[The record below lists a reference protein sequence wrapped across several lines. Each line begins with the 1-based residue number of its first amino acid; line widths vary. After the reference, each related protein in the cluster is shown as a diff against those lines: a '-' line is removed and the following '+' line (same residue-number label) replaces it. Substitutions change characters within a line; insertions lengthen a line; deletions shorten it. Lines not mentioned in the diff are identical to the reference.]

1 MPIQRCPT
9 LLLIL
14 CFAVL
19 SSVGAETPPNST
31 RPRSRHGAHVSRL
44 HPTLDTPEYSRAASG
59 KRRTCSVVEYGA
71 VGDGVFMST
80 PFIQAAIDACA
91 SEEGGA
97 VVLFPPGMYLTGT
110 IFVKSN
116 ITLYIAKG
124 ATVLG
129 SAQQKDFP
137 PDAARWYTILA
148 ENASNVAITGIN
160 CRSSPSCHFKLTLKL
175 RTTISCASD
184 MIFSSRGTTEL
195 SCGTKGFE
203 FDFQH
208 EDKL

>member
-19 SSVGAETPPNST
+19 SSVGAETPPNSS
-31 RPRSRHGAHVSRL
+31 RPRSRHGPHVSRS
-44 HPTLDTPEYSRAASG
+44 HVTWETPEYSRTASG

-148 ENASNVAITGIN
+148 ENASNVAITGIA
-160 CRSSPSCHFKLTLKL
+160 CRSIMSL
-175 RTTISCASD
+175 
-184 MIFSSRGTTEL
+184 
-195 SCGTKGFE
+195 
-203 FDFQH
+203 
-208 EDKL
+208 

>member
-1 MPIQRCPT
+1 M
-9 LLLIL
+9 
-14 CFAVL
+14 
-19 SSVGAETPPNST
+19 
-31 RPRSRHGAHVSRL
+31 
-44 HPTLDTPEYSRAASG
+44 
-59 KRRTCSVVEYGA
+59 
-71 VGDGVFMST
+71 FMST
-80 PFIQAAIDACA
+80 PFIQAAIDACG

-116 ITLYIAKG
+116 ITLYIAEG

-129 SAQQKDFP
+129 SSQQKDFP

-160 CRSSPSCHFKLTLKL
+160 CRSIMSLKLTLKL

-184 MIFSSRGTTEL
+184 MVFLREEQQNCRVEQKSKSS
-195 SCGTKGFE
+195 FE